1 LREASAVIAGH
12 GAGFAVPQNGS
23 LLLQDDERGR
33 RIVIVIG
40 QAAIEDQFE
49 VEEAG
54 VRCGAVGPAR
64 RPRVTRAM

>member
-1 LREASAVIAGH
+1 
-12 GAGFAVPQNGS
+12 VPQNGS

-54 VRCGAVGPAR
+54 VRCGAVGPTR